1 MNLTMQEALTIS
13 SVGNEKNML
22 NETNHNLKKE
32 LPSLIFDFE
41 EKLKEQQKIEGSLR
55 SEVETL
61 KVEVVEKSVLQS
73 QLEEIEGKL
82 AQAESRLNEE
92 VGSVQVAASTM
103 ESQPFQV
110 GR

>member
-1 MNLTMQEALTIS
+1 
-13 SVGNEKNML
+13 ML
-22 NETNHNLKKE
+22 NETNQNLKKE
-32 LPSLIFDFE
+32 LQSLIFDFE

-61 KVEVVEKSVLQS
+61 KVEVAEKSTLQS

-92 VGSVQVAASTM
+92 VRA
-103 ESQPFQV
+103 ESS
-110 GR
+110 

>member
-1 MNLTMQEALTIS
+1 
-13 SVGNEKNML
+13 ML
-22 NETNHNLKKE
+22 NETNQNLKKE
-32 LPSLIFDFE
+32 LQSLIFDLE

-61 KVEVVEKSVLQS
+61 KVEVAEKSTLQS

-92 VGSVQVAASTM
+92 VSA
-103 ESQPFQV
+103 ESS
-110 GR
+110 

>member
-1 MNLTMQEALTIS
+1 MGIS

-22 NETNHNLKKE
+22 NETNQNLKKE
-32 LPSLIFDFE
+32 LQSLIFDLE

-61 KVEVVEKSVLQS
+61 KVQVAEKYALQS
-73 QLEEIEGKL
+73 KLEEIEEKL
-82 AQAESRLNEE
+82 AQTESRLNEE
-92 VGSVQVAASTM
+92 VGSVQAAASTM